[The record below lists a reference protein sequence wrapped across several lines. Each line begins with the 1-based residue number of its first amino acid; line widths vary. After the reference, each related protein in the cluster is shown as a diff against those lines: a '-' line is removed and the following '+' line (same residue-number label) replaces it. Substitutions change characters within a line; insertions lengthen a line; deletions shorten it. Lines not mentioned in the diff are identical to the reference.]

1 MLMAQLPNIEETIG
15 FALHHSSYL
24 FKTALKAVFAANT
37 LDITPEEMILLF
49 MLGHEGSEQGQ
60 LVSKSLKDKTNVAR
74 LLSRMEKKALIR
86 RESHAKSG
94 RQQMVFATAKGDSM
108 RGAALPLVQKM
119 VAQATKGIDA
129 SAINTTQR
137 TLISLTQN
145 LQKLSR

>member
-1 MLMAQLPNIEETIG
+1 MAQLPNIEETIG

-24 FKTALKAVFAANT
+24 FKTALKNIFAANQ

-49 MLGHEGSEQGQ
+49 MLTPAGSEQGQ

-86 RESHAKSG
+86 REIHAKNG
-94 RQQMVFATAKGDSM
+94 RQQMVFATAKGEAM
-108 RGAALPLVQKM
+108 RVAALPLVQKM
-119 VAQATKGIDA
+119 VAQATQGIDT
-129 SAINTTQR
+129 SALNITQR
-137 TLISLTQN
+137 TLSSLTQN